1 MAAFPESY
9 YDLLGVSKTATT
21 EEIKAAW
28 RPLAKKL
35 HPDRN
40 KEPDAAEKFKRAR
53 KAYDVL
59 IDDKA
64 RSRYNAMENVTP
76 GCASNLDKNELNNPV
91 PTGVYTPTYT
101 PTGTPTDTVSSDE
114 VFGSRQFTP
123 EYLDRFGARPFQF
136 KSRMSSD
143 MRSFGMRR

>member
-21 EEIKAAW
+21 DEIKAAW

-59 IDDKA
+59 TDDRA
-64 RSRYNAMENVTP
+64 RARYDAMETTMP
-76 GCASNLDKNELNNPV
+76 GSAEGKDKNDLNNPV
-91 PTGVYTPTYT
+91 PNPVYTPRDEPTYT
-101 PTGTPTDTVSSDE
+101 LSSDA
-114 VFGSRQFTP
+114 VFGSREYTP

-136 KSRMSSD
+136 KSRIGSD
-143 MRSFGMRR
+143 LRSFGMRR

>member
-59 IDDKA
+59 IDDRA
-64 RSRYNAMENVTP
+64 RKRYDTMEETQP
-76 GCASNLDKNELNNPV
+76 GSAEGKDKSDLNNPV
-91 PTGVYTPTYT
+91 PTSVYTPTYT
-101 PTGTPTDTVSSDE
+101 PTYTASSDE

>member
-40 KEPDAAEKFKRAR
+40 KEPDAEEKFKRAR
-53 KAYDVL
+53 RAYGVL
-59 IDDKA
+59 TDDRA
-64 RSRYNAMENVTP
+64 RRRYDSMEETKP
-76 GCASNLDKNELNNPV
+76 GSAEGMDKNDLNNPV
-91 PTGVYTPTYT
+91 PNTVYTPRDEPTYT
-101 PTGTPTDTVSSDE
+101 ASSDE
-114 VFGSRQFTP
+114 VFGRREYTP

-136 KSRMSSD
+136 KSRIGSD
-143 MRSFGMRR
+143 LRSFGMRR